1 MHIVIVDA
9 QHRAQMSGEA
19 GPSSSYQDD
28 DQWEQLPASALNDED
43 AGWETVPTKRKPSR
57 KAAAPSAD
65 GAAAKTYSAFDPS
78 TWGPPKEAPKSRSRK
93 QPADK
98 GAKAAPMPA
107 PAADDEAD
115 GEAGGGAAGKAR
127 KRKGK
132 DPRAELEECCVR
144 LLQNSSRDGH
154 MTVETL
160 GQAVADAM
168 GGASWN
174 KKWKPLVG
182 SLKEFAGSSRALA
195 VAHVNG
201 ECRVYLAAVHAEL
214 ARAQKKR
221 DRAAANGS
229 KAAGGGGGA
238 AGAGKRVLRFI
249 GTALRLAGGLALL
262 AASLRGGACALDLPV
277 LDCALP
283 CLNGTAA
290 GVGGGECVATGRTA
304 ELARWCARRWAPA
317 LREGAMTL
325 RRWGA
330 PDIVGASWEPLTPL
344 AEALAAAAA
353 DGHAC
358 EPPKPS
364 VLRAVAGVEI
374 VLALWLLMCA
384 PRPLPRPTLRARR
397 RLTAHAR
404 PHRRRRS
411 SWRAPRWP
419 AAFIA
424 LAHGALWAAS
434 ALDSEGAAL
443 EPYAL
448 ARVSLAL
455 WVFVV
460 G

>member
-1 MHIVIVDA
+1 M
-9 QHRAQMSGEA
+9 
-19 GPSSSYQDD
+19 
-28 DQWEQLPASALNDED
+28 
-43 AGWETVPTKRKPSR
+43 
-57 KAAAPSAD
+57 
-65 GAAAKTYSAFDPS
+65 
-78 TWGPPKEAPKSRSRK
+78 
-93 QPADK
+93 
-98 GAKAAPMPA
+98 
-107 PAADDEAD
+107 
-115 GEAGGGAAGKAR
+115 
-127 KRKGK
+127 
-132 DPRAELEECCVR
+132 
-144 LLQNSSRDGH
+144 
-154 MTVETL
+154 
-160 GQAVADAM
+160 
-168 GGASWN
+168 
-174 KKWKPLVG
+174 
-182 SLKEFAGSSRALA
+182 
-195 VAHVNG
+195 
-201 ECRVYLAAVHAEL
+201 
-214 ARAQKKR
+214 
-221 DRAAANGS
+221 
-229 KAAGGGGGA
+229 
-238 AGAGKRVLRFI
+238 LRFI
-249 GTALRLAGGLALL
+249 GTAIRLAGGLALL

-277 LDCALP
+277 LDCARP

-374 VLALWLLMCA
+374 VLALWLLI
-384 PRPLPRPTLRARR
+384 
-397 RLTAHAR
+397 
-404 PHRRRRS
+404 

-434 ALDSEGAAL
+434 ALDSEGTAL